1 MRIFLPI
8 LFVFSFWSCSIHS
21 QPTQKYSSENKKALK
36 LFDKAFEKFNQRS
49 DELAEIY
56 LKEAIEEDPKFVEA
70 YELLG
75 TIYEDHRDYDK
86 AKDIFKK
93 GIEATGNT
101 KSAMSFS
108 VAMYSINKGEYEDA
122 KKYAEMFIKSGNDN
136 RRMVDGAIKI
146 KVDAEF
152 AMEAIKKPVDITIK
166 NMGQAINSDLNE
178 YFPCVSAD
186 NETFIY
192 TRRLKSKQNP
202 TGFNEDFYISK
213 AANGEWQ
220 PSMNMGG
227 GINTPHNEGAPS
239 LSPNGQLLIFT
250 ACELYGNYGENRT
263 GYGSCDLFFSQ
274 WDGEKWS
281 LPKNMGKTVNSGNWE
296 SQPSFSPDG
305 RTVYFVR
312 GNYRNGPYTNDI
324 YKSELGDNGYWSTP
338 EKLSNKVNTPF
349 REEYV
354 QIHPDGKTL
363 YFASDGHP
371 GMGGLDIF
379 MSKMDENGEWQPPIN
394 LGYPI
399 NTYNDESSLL
409 VAADGELAYFSS
421 DKEGGF
427 GGLDLYSFVMP
438 EHLRPEKITYLKG
451 KLLDA
456 ETKKPVEGKFEIV
469 DVATQNVVTTS
480 WANAAGE
487 FLVCLTAGYEY
498 ALSAEAKGYLFHSEN
513 FEFTSS
519 SIDKPMEKN
528 ILLKPIKE
536 GEEIALRNIFFESN
550 KYDLLPK
557 SIAELEKLKD
567 FLTKNPNVKIEI
579 GGHTDNVGSD
589 KDNLTLS
596 QNRAKAV
603 MDYLINNGIAKERL
617 TSKGYGETKPIAD
630 NNTEEG
636 KALNRRTV
644 MKVVGK

>member
-227 GINTPHNEGAPS
+227 GINTPYNEGAPS

-338 EKLSNKVNTPF
+338 EKLSDKVNTPF

-379 MSKMDENGEWQPPIN
+379 MSKMDENGEWQTPIN

-498 ALSAEAKGYLFHSEN
+498 ALSAEATGYLFHSEN

-519 SIDKPMEKN
+519 SIDKPMEKD
-528 ILLKPIKE
+528 IFLKPIKE

-589 KDNLTLS
+589 KDNLILS

-603 MDYLINNGIAKERL
+603 MDYLINDGIDKERL

>member
-1 MRIFLPI
+1 MKFFIPI
-8 LFVFSFWSCSIHS
+8 LLVFTFWSCSIHS

-36 LFDKAFEKFNQRS
+36 LFEKAFEKFNEKS

-93 GIEATGNT
+93 GIEATGNA

-108 VAMYSINKGEYEDA
+108 VAMYAIHKGEYQDA
-122 KKYAEMFIKSGNDN
+122 KKYAELFIKSGNDN
-136 RRMVDGAIKI
+136 RKMVDGAIKI

-152 AMEAIKKPVDITIK
+152 AMEAIKNPVNITIK

-227 GINTPHNEGAPS
+227 GINTPYNEGAPS

-338 EKLSNKVNTPF
+338 EKLSDKVNTPF

-363 YFASDGHP
+363 YFSSDGHP

-379 MSKMDENGEWQPPIN
+379 MSKMDENGEWQTPIN

-456 ETKKPVEGKFEIV
+456 EIKKPVEGKFEIV
-469 DVATQNVVTTS
+469 DVATQKVVTTS

-498 ALSAEAKGYLFHSEN
+498 ALSAEATGYLFHSEN

-519 SIDKPMEKN
+519 SIDKPVEKN

>member
-1 MRIFLPI
+1 MKSFLPI
-8 LFVFSFWSCSIHS
+8 LLVFTFWSCSIHS

-36 LFDKAFEKFNQRS
+36 LFEKAFEKFNEKS

-93 GIEATGNT
+93 GIEATGNA

-108 VAMYSINKGEYEDA
+108 VAMYAIHKGEYQDA
-122 KKYAEMFIKSGNDN
+122 KKYAELFIKSGNDN
-136 RRMVDGAIKI
+136 RKMVDGAIKI

-152 AMEAIKKPVDITIK
+152 AMEAIKNPVNITIK

-227 GINTPHNEGAPS
+227 GINTPYNEGAPS

-338 EKLSNKVNTPF
+338 EKLSDKVNTPF

-363 YFASDGHP
+363 YFSSDGHP

-379 MSKMDENGEWQPPIN
+379 MSKMDENGEWQTPIN

-456 ETKKPVEGKFEIV
+456 EIKKPVEGKFEIV
-469 DVATQNVVTTS
+469 DVATQKVVTTS

-498 ALSAEAKGYLFHSEN
+498 ALSAEATGYLFHSEN

-519 SIDKPMEKN
+519 SIDKPVEKN